1 MDYIN
6 KIKEV
11 RKAKG
16 YSQADIA
23 EILDTTQQHYSC
35 YENGKNEMPIR
46 HLIKICQ
53 FFNISADWLL
63 GLNANETQ
71 KPNTDNLKKYEIRNT
86 MTGESATMYFAENI
100 TIGDKQP

>member
-6 KIKEV
+6 KIKEL
-11 RKAKG
+11 RKERG

-23 EILDTTQQHYSC
+23 EVLETTQQHYSC

-53 FFNISADWLL
+53 FFHVSADWIL
-63 GLNANETQ
+63 GLNETPVQ
-71 KPNTDNLKKYEIRNT
+71 YKDNLNKYEIRNT
-86 MTGESATMYFAENI
+86 VTGESATVYIADSI
-100 TIGDKQP
+100 TFRNK

>member
-6 KIKEV
+6 KIKEL
-11 RKAKG
+11 RKERG

-23 EILDTTQQHYSC
+23 EVLETTQQHYSC

-53 FFNISADWLL
+53 FFHVSADWIL
-63 GLNANETQ
+63 GLNETPVQ
-71 KPNTDNLKKYEIRNT
+71 SKDNLNKYEIRNT
-86 MTGESATMYFAENI
+86 VTGESATVYIADSI
-100 TIGDKQP
+100 TFGNK

>member
-6 KIKEV
+6 KIKEL
-11 RKAKG
+11 RKERG

-23 EILDTTQQHYSC
+23 EVLETTQQHYSC

-53 FFNISADWLL
+53 FFHVSADWIL
-63 GLNANETQ
+63 GLNETPVQ
-71 KPNTDNLKKYEIRNT
+71 DKDNLNKYEIRNT
-86 MTGESATMYFAENI
+86 VTGESATVYIADSI
-100 TIGDKQP
+100 TFRNK

>member
-6 KIKEV
+6 KIRELRKE
-11 RKAKG
+11 RG

-23 EILDTTQQHYSC
+23 EILETTQQHYSC

-53 FFNISADWLL
+53 FFHVSADWLL
-63 GLNANETQ
+63 GLNEPPAQT
-71 KPNTDNLKKYEIRNT
+71 TDNMNKYEIRNT
-86 MTGESATMYFAENI
+86 VTGESATVYIADSI
-100 TIGDKQP
+100 TFGNK

>member
-6 KIKEV
+6 KIRELRKE
-11 RKAKG
+11 RG

-23 EILDTTQQHYSC
+23 EMLETTQQHYSC

-53 FFNISADWLL
+53 LFHVSADWLL
-63 GLNANETQ
+63 GLEETAPS
-71 KPNTDNLKKYEIRNT
+71 KTDNLKKYEIRNT

-100 TIGDKQP
+100 TITDK